1 MTVRTRTRYGLGT
14 AQKPSPGGSHGS
26 HRRPRQGP
34 FVQGEFLSKGTIQTG
49 QFVTVDDIRFVGKVW
64 RVLNIK
70 VSRAVVRPHNDPDP
84 RARGLDFPIDSYRTL
99 VGEPED
105 FDAEGHRDALYKQ
118 LTDQAAAEAVPDEVL
133 INVGAVVVIDRP
145 CRGFGTR
152 DLLVV
157 ASTRMTRNGMRATL
171 NVLGG
176 GRPGIIVPQSWATV
190 VPLSNIFHYL

>member
-1 MTVRTRTRYGLGT
+1 MAVTPAPVKT
-14 AQKPSPGGSHGS
+14 
-26 HRRPRQGP
+26 P
-34 FVQGEFLSKGTIQTG
+34 FVQGEFLNKGTIQTG
-49 QFVTVDDIRFVGKVW
+49 QFVTVDDIRFAGKVW

-84 RARGLDFPIDSYRTL
+84 RARGLDFPIDSYRAL

-118 LTDQAAAEAVPDEVL
+118 LTDQAAAEVPL
-133 INVGAVVVIDRP
+133 NAGAVVVIDRP

-157 ASTRMTRNGMRATL
+157 ASTRMTRSGMHATL
-171 NVLGG
+171 NELGG
-176 GRPGIIVPQSWATV
+176 RRPGIIVPQSWTTV
-190 VPLSNIFHYL
+190 VPLSNISQYL